1 MTEITEKYLTLRGAN
16 NDIYFFQKRVSE
28 KVADI
33 IGTSFVK
40 ISLRTKNLSEAISTR
55 DDLLDALNELENCD
69 TLEISDNSRR
79 TMDSL
84 GISLLNENEHKNS
97 QTTNEPDQGR
107 RKVLIGLTAGV
118 AAAGVAFAATPFVTT
133 WNPSARAKA
142 IGSAVKVDVSKLLP
156 GEMMTVEWRGRP
168 VFVVNIPEEN
178 TNFITKNLERLADPD
193 MDDPS
198 QPEYAKNEIRSRKK
212 GIAVLTG
219 VCTHL
224 GCAPKYYPEAK
235 PEDFDS
241 NWQGGF
247 FCPCHGSKFDLV
259 GRVYANVPAP
269 TNLVVPPHF
278 FEKDNLL
285 VIGSDGVS

>member
-40 ISLRTKNLSEAISTR
+40 TSLRTKDLSEAISSR
-55 DDLLDALNELENCD
+55 DDLVEALNELENSA
-69 TLEISDNSRR
+69 TQEISDNSRSV
-79 TMDSL
+79 MDSF

-107 RKVLIGLTAGV
+107 RKVLIGLTAGF

-142 IGSAVKVDVSKLLP
+142 IGSAVKVDVSK
-156 GEMMTVEWRGRP
+156 MMVGQQIQVSWRKQPILIIRHSPSALSGLAS
-168 VFVVNIPEEN
+168 V
-178 TNFITKNLERLADPD
+178 TSKLADPNSD
-193 MDDPS
+193 SIDEPYKNINATRS
-198 QPEYAKNEIRSRKK
+198 LSTEYS
-212 GIAVLTG
+212 VLSG

-224 GCAPKYYPEAK
+224 GCSPNYYPEVEPK
-235 PEDFDS
+235 PWDS
-241 NWQGGF
+241 SWAGGF
-247 FCPCHGSKFDLV
+247 FCPCHGSMFDLV
-259 GRVYANVPAP
+259 GRVYKGVPAP
-269 TNLVVPPHF
+269 TNLTVPPHF
-278 FEKDNLL
+278 FEGSILT
-285 VIGSDGVS
+285 IGEEA

>member
-40 ISLRTKNLSEAISTR
+40 ISLRTKDLNEAISSR
-55 DDLLDALNELENCD
+55 DDLVEALNELENSA
-69 TLEISDNSRR
+69 TQEISDNSRSVI
-79 TMDSL
+79 DSF

-107 RKVLIGLTAGV
+107 RKVLIGLTAGF

-142 IGSAVKVDVSKLLP
+142 IGSAVKVDVSK
-156 GEMMTVEWRGRP
+156 MMVGQQIQVSWRKQPILIIRHSPSALSGLAS
-168 VFVVNIPEEN
+168 V
-178 TNFITKNLERLADPD
+178 TSKLADPNSD
-193 MDDPS
+193 SIDEPYKNINATRS
-198 QPEYAKNEIRSRKK
+198 LSTEYS
-212 GIAVLTG
+212 VLSG

-224 GCAPKYYPEAK
+224 GCSPKYYPEVEPK
-235 PEDFDS
+235 PWDS
-241 NWQGGF
+241 SWAGGF
-247 FCPCHGSKFDLV
+247 FCPCHGSMFDLV
-259 GRVYANVPAP
+259 GRVYKGVPAP
-269 TNLVVPPHF
+269 TNLTVPPHF
-278 FEKDNLL
+278 FEGSILT
-285 VIGSDGVS
+285 IGEEA

>member
-40 ISLRTKNLSEAISTR
+40 TSLRTKDLSEAISSR
-55 DDLLDALNELENCD
+55 DDLVEALNELENSV
-69 TLEISDNSRR
+69 TLEISDKSRSI
-79 TMDSL
+79 MNNF

-107 RKVLIGLTAGV
+107 RKVLIGLTAGF

-142 IGSAVKVDVSKLLP
+142 IGSAVKVDVSK
-156 GEMMTVEWRGRP
+156 MMVGQQIQVSWRKQPILIIRHSPSALSGLAS
-168 VFVVNIPEEN
+168 V
-178 TNFITKNLERLADPD
+178 TSKLADPNSD
-193 MDDPS
+193 SIDEPYKNINATRS
-198 QPEYAKNEIRSRKK
+198 LSTEYS
-212 GIAVLTG
+212 VLSG

-224 GCAPKYYPEAK
+224 GCSPKYYPEVEPK
-235 PEDFDS
+235 PWDS
-241 NWQGGF
+241 SWAGGF
-247 FCPCHGSKFDLV
+247 FCPCHGSMFDLV
-259 GRVYANVPAP
+259 GRVYKGVPAP
-269 TNLVVPPHF
+269 TNLTVPPHF
-278 FEKDNLL
+278 FEGSILT
-285 VIGSDGVS
+285 IGEEA

>member
-40 ISLRTKNLSEAISTR
+40 TSLRTKDLNEAISSR
-55 DDLLDALNELENCD
+55 DDLVEALNELENSG
-69 TLEISDNSRR
+69 TFEISDNSLSV
-79 TMDSL
+79 MNSF

-107 RKVLIGLTAGV
+107 RKVLIGLTASF

-142 IGSAVKVDVSKLLP
+142 IGSAVKVDVSK
-156 GEMMTVEWRGRP
+156 MMVGQQIQVSWRKQPILIIRHSPSALSGLAS
-168 VFVVNIPEEN
+168 V
-178 TNFITKNLERLADPD
+178 TSKLADPNSD
-193 MDDPS
+193 SIDEPYKNINATRSLSM
-198 QPEYAKNEIRSRKK
+198 EYS
-212 GIAVLTG
+212 VLSG

-224 GCAPKYYPEAK
+224 GCSPKYYPEVEPK
-235 PEDFDS
+235 PWDS
-241 NWQGGF
+241 SWAGGF
-247 FCPCHGSKFDLV
+247 FCPCHGSMFDLV
-259 GRVYANVPAP
+259 GRVYKGVPAP
-269 TNLVVPPHF
+269 TNLTVPPHF
-278 FEKDNLL
+278 FEGSILT
-285 VIGSDGVS
+285 IGEEA

>member
-40 ISLRTKNLSEAISTR
+40 ISLRTKDLSEAISSR
-55 DDLLDALNELENCD
+55 DDLVEALNELENSA
-69 TLEISDNSRR
+69 TQEISDNSRSV
-79 TMDSL
+79 MDSF

-107 RKVLIGLTAGV
+107 RKVLIGLTAGF

-142 IGSAVKVDVSKLLP
+142 IGSAVKVDVSK
-156 GEMMTVEWRGRP
+156 MMVGQQIQVSWRKQPILIIRHSPSALSGLAS
-168 VFVVNIPEEN
+168 V
-178 TNFITKNLERLADPD
+178 TSKLADPNSD
-193 MDDPS
+193 SIDEPYKNINATRS
-198 QPEYAKNEIRSRKK
+198 LSTEYS
-212 GIAVLTG
+212 VLSG

-224 GCAPKYYPEAK
+224 GCSPKYYPEVEPK
-235 PEDFDS
+235 PWDS
-241 NWQGGF
+241 SWAGGF
-247 FCPCHGSKFDLV
+247 FCPCHGSMFDLV
-259 GRVYANVPAP
+259 GRVYKGVPAP
-269 TNLVVPPHF
+269 TNLTVPPHF
-278 FEKDNLL
+278 FEGSILT
-285 VIGSDGVS
+285 IGEEA

>member
-40 ISLRTKNLSEAISTR
+40 TSLRTKDLSEAISSR
-55 DDLLDALNELENCD
+55 DDLVEALNELENSA
-69 TLEISDNSRR
+69 TLEISDNSRSV
-79 TMDSL
+79 MDSF

-107 RKVLIGLTAGV
+107 RKVLIGLTASF

-142 IGSAVKVDVSKLLP
+142 IGSAVKVDVSK
-156 GEMMTVEWRGRP
+156 MMVGQQIQVSWRKQPILIIRHSPSALSGLAS
-168 VFVVNIPEEN
+168 V
-178 TNFITKNLERLADPD
+178 TSKLADPNSD
-193 MDDPS
+193 SIDEPYKNINATRS
-198 QPEYAKNEIRSRKK
+198 LSTEYS
-212 GIAVLTG
+212 VLSG

-224 GCAPKYYPEAK
+224 GCSPKYYPEVEPK
-235 PEDFDS
+235 PWDS
-241 NWQGGF
+241 SWAGGF
-247 FCPCHGSKFDLV
+247 FCPCHGSMFDLV
-259 GRVYANVPAP
+259 GRVYKGVPAP
-269 TNLVVPPHF
+269 TNLTVPPHF
-278 FEKDNLL
+278 FEGSILT
-285 VIGSDGVS
+285 IGEEA